1 MKCIF
6 TVAGLDCNEEV
17 TALRGTVGRLPG
29 VTALEFDL
37 IQARMTVEHDPEQPP
52 VEAIIRA
59 AAAAGLKAQEF
70 TGESCATGVCAVEPA
85 QRGFDPRLPLTLLS
99 AALMAV
105 AFTVESFLA
114 GGAVKALH
122 EHYFIWQRGIHPAVP
137 ALYAASIVC
146 ALWLVAPKA
155 WLSLKHLRPDMNLLM
170 VTAITGAVLIGEWL
184 EAASVAL
191 LFAVSLLLESWSV
204 GRARRAIAALTG
216 LSPTT
221 ARVQHADGSWVV
233 QPAAQV
239 QLGAIARVF
248 PGEKIPLDG
257 VVTGGATSVNQAPIT
272 GESVPVEKGVGDEV
286 FAGTINNE
294 GAFEFRVTR
303 AARDTT
309 LARII
314 HLVEEARSRKAPSE
328 QWVERFAR
336 YYTPAMMAVALAFA
350 VIPPLLFHGEW
361 LRWIYFGLVVLV
373 IACPCALVIST
384 PVSIVAGLTSAARQG
399 VLIKGG
405 VYLEAPSQL
414 AVVAFDKTG
423 TLTYGRPVVK
433 LIVPAND
440 HTEEELLA
448 RAAALESFS
457 EHPIA
462 KAILAAAQER
472 GVQPLP
478 AESFRAV
485 QGLGAEALVDGRP
498 FWVGSHRY
506 MEERGNETPELCAMA
521 SEFEALGHTV
531 VAVGNDNHVCGLIA
545 VSDTVRSE
553 SAEAVRGLRAAG
565 VKRVAV
571 LSGDHHGTVHAVA
584 EEAGVD
590 EFYANLL
597 PQDKV
602 ALVQEMVAKYGR
614 VGMVGDGINDAPA
627 LAAATVGIAMGA
639 AGSDAAVETADI
651 ALMSDDLT
659 RLPWLVRHS
668 RRTVGMVKQNIAFSL
683 ASKLAVMLLALVGL
697 ATLWMAIAA
706 DIGVTLL
713 VVFNSLR
720 LLGGRAGIAPEP
732 AAAESALTG
741 ATEEDRHCGC
751 EEEAGME
758 KLNFRI
764 EGMTC
769 NHCAMAVEAALKAVK
784 GVEKA
789 RVDLETA
796 QAVVEG
802 HRLDAGAL
810 AAAVAS
816 AGYRATLLGDA

>member
-1 MKCIF
+1 MKTIF
-6 TVAGLDCNEEV
+6 TVAGLDCHEEV
-17 TALRGTVGRLPG
+17 TALRGSVGRLPG

-37 IQARMTVEHDPEQPP
+37 FQARMTVEHDPAQAPP
-52 VEAIIRA
+52 DAIIRA
-59 AAAAGLKAQEF
+59 AASGGLQAQEL
-70 TGESCATGVCAVEPA
+70 TDEICATGVCAVEPPP
-85 QRGFDPRLPLTLLS
+85 RGIDPRLPLTIISALLL
-99 AALMAV
+99 AI
-105 AFTVESFLA
+105 AFVVESFLA

-122 EHYFIWQRGIHPAVP
+122 EHYFIWQLGFHPAVL
-137 ALYAASIVC
+137 ALYGASIVC

-170 VTAITGAVLIGEWL
+170 VTAIVGAVLIGEWL

-221 ARVQHADGSWVV
+221 ARVQQPDGSWTV
-233 QPAAQV
+233 QPAVEALRDALV
-239 QLGAIARVF
+239 RVL

-257 VVTGGATSVNQAPIT
+257 VVTNGATSVNQAPIT
-272 GESVPVEKGVGDEV
+272 GESAPVEKGAGAEV

-294 GAFEFRVTR
+294 GAFDFRVTK
-303 AARDTT
+303 AAPDTT

-328 QWVERFAR
+328 QWVERFAL
-336 YYTPAMMAVALAFA
+336 YYTPAMMALAAAFA
-350 VIPPLLFHGEW
+350 LIPPLLFHGEW

-384 PVSIVAGLTSAARQG
+384 PVSIVAGLTAAARHG

-405 VYLEAPSQL
+405 VYLEASSQL

-423 TLTYGRPVVK
+423 TLTYGQPVVT

-440 HTEEELLA
+440 HTEDELLA

-462 KAILAAAQER
+462 QAILAAARER
-472 GVQPLP
+472 GVQPLA
-478 AESFRAV
+478 AENFRAV
-485 QGLGAEALVDGRP
+485 QGLGAEAIVDGRP

-506 MEERGNETPELCAMA
+506 MEERGKETPDICAMA
-521 SEFEALGHTV
+521 SEFEALGQMV
-531 VAVGNDNHVCGLIA
+531 VAVGNDDHVCGLIA
-545 VSDTVRSE
+545 VADTVR
-553 SAEAVRGLRAAG
+553 ADAAQAVRGLREAG
-565 VKRVAV
+565 VKRIAL

-584 EEAGVD
+584 DEAGVD
-590 EFYANLL
+590 EYHANLL
-597 PQDKV
+597 SEDKV
-602 ALVQEMVAKYGR
+602 ALVQELVAKHGR

-668 RRTVGMVKQNIAFSL
+668 RRTVGMVKQNIAFAL
-683 ASKLAVMLLALVGL
+683 AFKFAVMLLALGGL

-706 DIGVTLL
+706 DMGVTLL
-713 VVFNSLR
+713 VVLNSLR
-720 LLGGRAGIAPEP
+720 LLGGGADNVPLAP
-732 AAAESALTG
+732 ASESAPDAGTKTRG
-741 ATEEDRHCGC
+741 CFDCEEDID
-751 EEEAGME
+751 ME
-758 KLNFRI
+758 KRFFKI

-769 NHCAMAVEAALKAVK
+769 NHCAMAVEKALKAVD
-784 GVEKA
+784 GVAKA
-789 RVDLETA
+789 WVDLESA

-802 HRLDAGAL
+802 AGLDVHDL
-810 AAAVAS
+810 IAAVEA
-816 AGYRATLLGDA
+816 AGYHARLIEDE